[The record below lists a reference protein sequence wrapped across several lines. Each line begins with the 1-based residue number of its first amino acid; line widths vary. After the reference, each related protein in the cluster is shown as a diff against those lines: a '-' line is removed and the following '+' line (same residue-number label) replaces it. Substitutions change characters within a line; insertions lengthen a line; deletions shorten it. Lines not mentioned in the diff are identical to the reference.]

1 MKIETERRKWI
12 GKAEREGGTI
22 SDVVELLQDDLKKV
36 DESLTMTRKEQIREN
51 FLCKYLDE
59 SSAFEIATCMYLISK
74 EIPENDLEKKY
85 SETTLEIAKELL
97 KENKEELFSKGM
109 NYRRDVNFFYRRSK
123 MLINDY
129 VKKEGMEKFRIEF
142 ALEIYDEVKFK
153 IQNFNDSVKDISRE
167 KYLYKLIKEIIS
179 INYGVNRISEELP
192 YEFSEMREHLT
203 RLNYNQLNVL
213 GVQYQELYAIGFTD
227 L

>member
-1 MKIETERRKWI
+1 MKIETERKKWI
-12 GKAEREGGTI
+12 GKAESEGETI

-36 DESLTMTRKEQIREN
+36 DELLTMTRKEQIREN

-59 SSAFEIATCMYLISK
+59 SSVFEIATCMYLISK
-74 EIPENDLEKKY
+74 EIKEIDLTY
-85 SETTLEIAKELL
+85 SETTLEIAKNLL
-97 KENKEELFSKGM
+97 KENKEELFSKGT

-153 IQNFNDSVKDISRE
+153 IQNFHDSVKDISRE

-203 RLNYNQLNVL
+203 RLNYNQLNML

>member
-12 GKAEREGGTI
+12 GKAESEGGTI

-129 VKKEGMEKFRIEF
+129 VKKEGMKN
-142 ALEIYDEVKFK
+142 LES
-153 IQNFNDSVKDISRE
+153 N
-167 KYLYKLIKEIIS
+167 
-179 INYGVNRISEELP
+179 LP
-192 YEFSEMREHLT
+192 
-203 RLNYNQLNVL
+203 
-213 GVQYQELYAIGFTD
+213 
-227 L
+227 